1 MPKVSHPHIT
11 NDPTICGGS
20 AVIHGSRFPVRSV
33 ATYVLQH
40 GCTSEELVAK
50 FPHLTLAQ
58 IHDALAYYYDN
69 REDIDREIVENHEEY
84 VRNNPLL
91 NH

>member
-1 MPKVSHPHIT
+1 MSKVAHPHIAS
-11 NDPTICGGS
+11 DPAVCGGS
-20 AVIHGSRFPVRSV
+20 AVIHGTRFPVRSV

-40 GCTSEELVAK
+40 GCTPEELVAK

-69 REDIDREIVENHEEY
+69 RTAIDREIEENREENA
-84 VRNNPLL
+84 RKQGPS
-91 NH
+91 